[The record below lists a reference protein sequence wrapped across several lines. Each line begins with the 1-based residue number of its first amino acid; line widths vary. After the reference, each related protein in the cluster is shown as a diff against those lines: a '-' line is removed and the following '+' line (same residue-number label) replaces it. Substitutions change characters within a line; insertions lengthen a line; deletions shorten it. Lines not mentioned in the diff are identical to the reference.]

1 MQAGVLR
8 GSRFFVS
15 GFVGCCRVRAVGRP
29 RAEDVKVSTPQRVL
43 EAAELV
49 FAEHG
54 YGPAKLADIAERA
67 GIRRPSLL
75 YHFKSKEELYQATV
89 QRAFSNLGAA
99 LQGAM
104 LASGTFEER
113 LLETAEQYATFLAD
127 NEQVARIVLRE
138 LLDSDGPGPGTD
150 ILMNQI
156 APLVDAVEAF
166 IEGQGH
172 ASGEAPVR
180 ARLMCIAS
188 TLIMRA
194 AAQVRDTLW
203 GPQPHARALAT
214 ALFLSP

>member
-1 MQAGVLR
+1 M
-8 GSRFFVS
+8 
-15 GFVGCCRVRAVGRP
+15 GRP
-29 RAEDVKVSTPQRVL
+29 RAEDVKISTPQRVL
-43 EAAELV
+43 EAAEQV
-49 FAEHG
+49 FAEQG
-54 YGPAKLADIAERA
+54 YGPAKLADIAAKA

-99 LQGAM
+99 LQDAM
-104 LASGTFEER
+104 LASGSFEER
-113 LLETAEQYATFLAD
+113 LLDTADRYATFLAD

-138 LLDSDGPGPGTD
+138 LLDSKGPGPGTD

-166 IEGQGH
+166 IGDQGE
-172 ASGEAPVR
+172 ASGGAPVR
-180 ARLMCIAS
+180 ARVMCIAS

-203 GPQPHARALAT
+203 GPQPHARAIT
-214 ALFLSP
+214 RALFLER